1 MSVFIEAVCN
11 VLIQDAAED
20 VAVVLVVV
28 VVDEGVVAEV
38 ADVPDVPLAAER
50 IWKDGGAKSATDGDG
65 CAPGALGEA
74 KAGA

>member
-1 MSVFIEAVCN
+1 MSVAIETVCS

-28 VVDEGVVAEV
+28 VVDEVIVAEV
-38 ADVPDVPLAAER
+38 AEVPDVPLAAER
-50 IWKDGGAKSATDGDG
+50 ISKDGGAMSATDGAG
-65 CAPGALGEA
+65 CAPSALGEA